1 MKDFGKIAKPL
12 HKLTNKDARFKWTG
26 ECQSAFDQL
35 KSILINTPILAF
47 PDLSKPF
54 ILDTDASDL
63 AIGAVLAQIQ
73 DGSERVIAY
82 ASRTLGKAKRKY
94 CVTKK
99 ELLAPS

>member
-54 ILDTDASDL
+54 ILDTDASDM
-63 AIGAVLAQIQ
+63 AI
-73 DGSERVIAY
+73 
-82 ASRTLGKAKRKY
+82 
-94 CVTKK
+94 
-99 ELLAPS
+99 